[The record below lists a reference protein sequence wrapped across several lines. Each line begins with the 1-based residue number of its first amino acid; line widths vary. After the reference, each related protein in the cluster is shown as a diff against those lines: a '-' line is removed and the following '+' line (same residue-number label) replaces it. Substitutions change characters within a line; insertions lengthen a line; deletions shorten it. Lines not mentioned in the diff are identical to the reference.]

1 MAPLQP
7 HLLCSLTPY
16 NFSGWAACN
25 FVWTA
30 YYSMD
35 PLADIRK
42 WRHLHEM
49 LEQDLK
55 YCKSIK
61 AFIVSGRLVPANDVL
76 ATLYSLPD
84 KVVDTVG
91 ITRRKREKE
100 EQAKM
105 KEIKASEE
113 DLALKEMIIP
123 TAKEAREQARA
134 RTLEKEEKIC
144 EISCALAVL
153 ASASS
158 VSRER
163 EAFLRL
169 VNLEIELYNG
179 MVEKEGTDGEKDA
192 LKAYK
197 VAHDESDSTSV
208 EAEGDEVSSALIDK
222 VDAMLQNLETE
233 IDYICAYW

>member
-1 MAPLQP
+1 
-7 HLLCSLTPY
+7 
-16 NFSGWAACN
+16 
-25 FVWTA
+25 
-30 YYSMD
+30 MD

-91 ITRRKREKE
+91 ITSLPSEDSIFERRRKLDFLHMQEELMKEENKRRKREKE
-100 EQAKM
+100 EQAEM
-105 KEIKASEE
+105 KEIKAIEE

-153 ASASS
+153 AYASS

>member
-1 MAPLQP
+1 
-7 HLLCSLTPY
+7 
-16 NFSGWAACN
+16 
-25 FVWTA
+25 
-30 YYSMD
+30 MD

-91 ITRRKREKE
+91 ITSLPFEDSIFERRRKLDFLHMQEELMKEENKRRKREKE

>member
-1 MAPLQP
+1 
-7 HLLCSLTPY
+7 
-16 NFSGWAACN
+16 
-25 FVWTA
+25 
-30 YYSMD
+30 
-35 PLADIRK
+35 
-42 WRHLHEM
+42 
-49 LEQDLK
+49 
-55 YCKSIK
+55 
-61 AFIVSGRLVPANDVL
+61 
-76 ATLYSLPD
+76 
-84 KVVDTVG
+84 
-91 ITRRKREKE
+91 
-100 EQAKM
+100 M

-169 VNLEIELYNG
+169 VNLEVWHGMLVFSCSIYADALEVLTAYSLSGGPYITNIIELYNG
-179 MVEKEGTDGEKDA
+179 MVEKEGTYGEKDA

-208 EAEGDEVSSALIDK
+208 EAEGDEVFISAYRQGGCNASK
-222 VDAMLQNLETE
+222 P
-233 IDYICAYW
+233 

>member
-25 FVWTA
+25 FVWTV
-30 YYSMD
+30 
-35 PLADIRK
+35 LEHGK
-42 WRHLHEM
+42 VENRHLHEM

-55 YCKSIK
+55 
-61 AFIVSGRLVPANDVL
+61 
-76 ATLYSLPD
+76 
-84 KVVDTVG
+84 
-91 ITRRKREKE
+91 RRKREKE

>member
-1 MAPLQP
+1 
-7 HLLCSLTPY
+7 
-16 NFSGWAACN
+16 
-25 FVWTA
+25 
-30 YYSMD
+30 
-35 PLADIRK
+35 
-42 WRHLHEM
+42 
-49 LEQDLK
+49 
-55 YCKSIK
+55 
-61 AFIVSGRLVPANDVL
+61 
-76 ATLYSLPD
+76 
-84 KVVDTVG
+84 
-91 ITRRKREKE
+91 
-100 EQAKM
+100 
-105 KEIKASEE
+105 
-113 DLALKEMIIP
+113 MIIP

-179 MVEKEGTDGEKDA
+179 MVEKEGTDGAKDA

-222 VDAMLQNLETE
+222 VDAMLQNLEAE

>member
-1 MAPLQP
+1 
-7 HLLCSLTPY
+7 
-16 NFSGWAACN
+16 
-25 FVWTA
+25 
-30 YYSMD
+30 
-35 PLADIRK
+35 
-42 WRHLHEM
+42 
-49 LEQDLK
+49 
-55 YCKSIK
+55 
-61 AFIVSGRLVPANDVL
+61 
-76 ATLYSLPD
+76 
-84 KVVDTVG
+84 
-91 ITRRKREKE
+91 
-100 EQAKM
+100 M

-169 VNLEIELYNG
+169 VNLESKCIVFGNAFGLYNG

-208 EAEGDEVSSALIDK
+208 EAEGDEVSSVLIDK

>member
-1 MAPLQP
+1 
-7 HLLCSLTPY
+7 
-16 NFSGWAACN
+16 
-25 FVWTA
+25 
-30 YYSMD
+30 MD

-91 ITRRKREKE
+91 ITSLPYEDSIFERRRKLDFLHMQEELMKEENKRRKREKE

-222 VDAMLQNLETE
+222 VDAMLQNLEAE